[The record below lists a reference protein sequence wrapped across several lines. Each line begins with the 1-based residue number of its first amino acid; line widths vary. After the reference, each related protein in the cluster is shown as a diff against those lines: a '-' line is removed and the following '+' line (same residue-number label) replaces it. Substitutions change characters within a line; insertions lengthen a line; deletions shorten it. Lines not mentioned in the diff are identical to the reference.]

1 MDGSDEYICSK
12 NHPQVLHLQVLADNV
27 NATSVQ
33 VDWQL
38 AHEGSEEQISRI
50 LYQPAFAPE
59 GDYFFCLHKGF
70 PFLFRYVNNPTTR
83 FWSNFNK

>member
-38 AHEGSEEQISRI
+38 AHEGSEEQISKI

-59 GDYFFCLHKGF
+59 GDFFFLHKGF
-70 PFLFRYVNNPTTR
+70 QFLFRI
-83 FWSNFNK
+83 SNYWIVVQF

>member
-38 AHEGSEEQISRI
+38 AHEGSEEQISKI

-59 GDYFFCLHKGF
+59 GDFFYIKFFNSSLEF
-70 PFLFRYVNNPTTR
+70 SVL
-83 FWSNFNK
+83 SNYWIVVQF

>member
-38 AHEGSEEQISRI
+38 AHEGSEEQISKI

-59 GDYFFCLHKGF
+59 GDFFLHKVFQFFIRIFSIIQLLDCG
-70 PFLFRYVNNPTTR
+70 PILT
-83 FWSNFNK
+83 KK

>member
-38 AHEGSEEQISRI
+38 AHEGSEEQISKI

-59 GDYFFCLHKGF
+59 GDFFFYLKVFNSCLEF
-70 PFLFRYVNNPTTR
+70 SVL
-83 FWSNFNK
+83 SNYWIVV

>member
-38 AHEGSEEQISRI
+38 AHEGSEEQISKI
-50 LYQPAFAPE
+50 LYQPAFAPQ
-59 GDYFFCLHKGF
+59 GDLFFFFIKVFNSCLE
-70 PFLFRYVNNPTTR
+70 YPTTGL
-83 FWSNFNK
+83 WSDFNKKK